1 MAGKIDRGRALSR
14 ERSPRDTY
22 ITVFGRM
29 PVLEALNDRSLD
41 IAKIV
46 VADNARGENLDRIVK
61 QAHRAGVEV
70 QYASAQRVKYL
81 AGNGK
86 QDQGI
91 VADVVAR
98 RMAPL
103 SEFISARPKRNSL
116 VFVLDGITNPSNVG
130 MILRAATAA
139 GIDGIVLP
147 RVGSPPVGPLVIKA
161 SAGVAFRAPII
172 TCATAVEAVRELADI
187 GYAIFGLSSHATSS
201 IYDTEVAGPT
211 ALVLGGETYG
221 VSPAVRELIT
231 DEVRIPMSGGV
242 ESLNV
247 ATAGT
252 VVAFEFARRRESA
265 RETAPRRAPS
275 PPRRQPRTVPAP
287 AHRRRRSS

>member
-1 MAGKIDRGRALSR
+1 MTVKGYDMEGKIDRGRALSK

-46 VADNARGENLDRIVK
+46 VADNARGDNLERIIK

-103 SEFISARPKRNSL
+103 SEFTSLRPKRDSL

-172 TCATAVEAVRELADI
+172 TCATAVEAVGDLADI
-187 GYAIFGLSSHATSS
+187 GYSILGLSSHAPTS
-201 IYDTEVAGPT
+201 IYDTELTGPT

-221 VSPAVRELIT
+221 VSPAVRALIT
-231 DEVRIPMSGGV
+231 AEVRIPMSGGV

-247 ATAGT
+247 ATAAT
-252 VVAFEFARRRESA
+252 VIAFELTRRRETT
-265 RETAPRRAPS
+265 RTATPRRRPGAISSS
-275 PPRRQPRTVPAP
+275 PT
-287 AHRRRRSS
+287 RRRRFS